1 MDFCNMQKSINGIM
15 LRKMM
20 LGGASLLEENKSY
33 VDSLN
38 VFPVPDGD
46 TGTNMSMTMKSV
58 ANEINE
64 CPENSIEGLSKAFA
78 KGALKGARGNSGVI
92 LSQILRGMSNAFCEK
107 PLETI
112 GPKQLAAAINK
123 GAETA
128 YKAVTKP
135 KEGTILTV
143 IRMMA
148 ECATRLAKKKIDIDD
163 MLKQVVDQGEETL
176 KQTPEMLPVLKKAGV
191 VDSGGRGLVIVFT
204 GFYKCLINDETLK
217 INYEEFDKTS
227 GGVTADANYESNEA
241 IINLENLGDIQFAY
255 CTEFMVIQMKKKTTE
270 ADIDKLREKLMEI
283 GDCVICV
290 GDLSLVKVHVH
301 TNQPNVALGYAL
313 ELGELTKL
321 KIENMLEQNRALKA
335 KRAKMAELKP
345 YGLVSV
351 VAGDGLSALFKDCG
365 VDYCIKGGQTMNPSA
380 DDIAKAIE
388 NVPAKDVYVLPNNK
402 NIVLAAEQ
410 SKSLVSNKTIHV
422 IPTASIPE
430 GISACLAFNPEAT
443 PEENDVQM
451 MEAIKGVKSS
461 SVTYAVRTTELD
473 GFSLHEGDII
483 GLNEK
488 AILAKGD
495 NIPETVE
502 KLIDKQIDGDSMS
515 ITLFYG
521 ENVKE
526 EEANELCEK
535 LQQKYAN
542 CEVSVA
548 NGGQPVYYYLISI
561 Q

>member
-1 MDFCNMQKSINGIM
+1 M
-15 LRKMM
+15 LRKM
-20 LGGASLLEENKSY
+20 LLAGATLLEENKNY

-46 TGTNMSMTMKSV
+46 TGTNMSLTMRSV

-64 CPENSIEGLSKAFA
+64 CTDNSIDSLAEAFA

-92 LSQILRGMSNAFCEK
+92 LSQILRGMSVSLREK
-107 PLETI
+107 PLQEI
-112 GPKQLAAAINK
+112 GPKQFAAALNK

-143 IRMMA
+143 VRMMA
-148 ECATRLAKKKIDIDD
+148 ECAQKLAKKKIDIDD
-163 MLKQVVDQGEETL
+163 MLKQVVEQGEETL
-176 KQTPEMLPVLKKAGV
+176 KQTPELLPVLKKAGV

-217 INYEEFDKTS
+217 INYEEFDKAPVSAT
-227 GGVTADANYESNEA
+227 NYESNEA

-345 YGLVSV
+345 YGIVSV
-351 VAGDGLSALFKDCG
+351 CAGDGLAAIFKDCG

-388 NVPAKDVYVLPNNK
+388 NVPAKDIYVLPNNK

-430 GISACLAFNPEAT
+430 GISACLAFSADAT
-443 PEENDVQM
+443 PAENETQM
-451 MEAIKGVKSS
+451 LDAIKCVKSS
-461 SVTYAVRTTELD
+461 SVTYAVRTTEID
-473 GFSLHEGDII
+473 GFSLTEGDII

-488 AILAKGD
+488 AILAKGQD
-495 NIPETVE
+495 VQDTVE
-502 KLIDKQIDGDSMS
+502 KVIDKQIDSDIVN

-521 ENVKE
+521 ENVNE
-526 EEANELCEK
+526 DEANALCEK
-535 LQQKYAN
+535 LQQKYEN
-542 CEVSVA
+542 CEISVV
-548 NGGQPVYYYLISI
+548 NGGQPVYYYLISM

>member
-1 MDFCNMQKSINGIM
+1 MQKNINGIM

-20 LGGASLLEENKSY
+20 LAGASLLEENKSY

-46 TGTNMSMTMKSV
+46 TGTNMSLTMRSV
-58 ANEINE
+58 AAEIND
-64 CPENSIEGLSKAFA
+64 CADNSIDALCDAFA

-92 LSQILRGMSNAFCEK
+92 LSQILRGMSNALREK
-107 PLETI
+107 PLNEI
-112 GPKQLAAAINK
+112 GPKQFAAALNK

-143 IRMMA
+143 VRMMA
-148 ECATRLAKKKIDIDD
+148 ECAQKLAKKKIDMDD
-163 MLKQVVDQGEETL
+163 MLKQVIDQGEETL
-176 KQTPEMLPVLKKAGV
+176 RQTPEMLPVLKKAGV

-217 INYEEFDKTS
+217 INYEEFDKVQGAS
-227 GGVTADANYESNEA
+227 LDANGFENNEA

-335 KRAKMAELKP
+335 KRAKQQVELKP
-345 YGLVSV
+345 YGIVSV
-351 VAGDGLSALFKDCG
+351 VAGDGLSALFMDCG

-380 DDIAKAIE
+380 NDIAKAIE

-410 SKSLVSNKTIHV
+410 SKSLVANKTIHV

-430 GISACLAFNPEAT
+430 GISACLAFNSEAT

-461 SVTYAVRTTELD
+461 SVTYAVRTTNID
-473 GFSLHEGDII
+473 GFDLKEGDII
-483 GLNEK
+483 GLSEK
-488 AILAKGD
+488 AILAKGE
-495 NIPETVE
+495 NISQTVE
-502 KLIDKQIDGDSMS
+502 KVIEKQMDSDTVN

-521 ENVKE
+521 DAVKE
-526 EEANELCEK
+526 EEANSLCEK
-535 LQQKYAN
+535 LQEKYEN
-542 CEVSVA
+542 CEVSVI
-548 NGGQPVYYYLISI
+548 NGGQPVYYYLISM

>member
-1 MDFCNMQKSINGIM
+1 MQKSINGIM

-20 LGGASLLEENKSY
+20 LAGASLLEENKNY

-46 TGTNMSMTMKSV
+46 TGTNMSLTMRSV
-58 ANEINE
+58 AAEINE
-64 CPENSIEGLSKAFA
+64 CSDNSIEALSEAFA

-92 LSQILRGMSNAFCEK
+92 LSQILRGMSNSLREK
-107 PLETI
+107 PLTEI
-112 GPKQLAAAINK
+112 GPKQFAAALNK

-143 IRMMA
+143 VRMMA
-148 ECATRLAKKKIDIDD
+148 ECATKLAKKKIDMDE

-176 KQTPEMLPVLKKAGV
+176 RQTPELLPVLKKAGV

-217 INYEEFDKTS
+217 INYEEFDKIS
-227 GGVTADANYESNEA
+227 GGNLDTNGFENNEA

-335 KRAKMAELKP
+335 KRAKQQVELKP
-345 YGLVSV
+345 YGIVSV

-380 DDIAKAIE
+380 NDIAEAIE

-430 GISACLAFNPEAT
+430 GISACLAFNSEAT

-461 SVTYAVRTTELD
+461 SVTYAVRTTNID
-473 GFSLHEGDII
+473 GFDLKEGDII

-488 AILAKGD
+488 SILAKGED
-495 NIPETVE
+495 VQQTVE
-502 KLIDKQIDGDSMS
+502 KLIEKQMDEETVN

-521 ENVKE
+521 DGIKE
-526 EEANELCEK
+526 DEANSLCEK
-535 LQQKYAN
+535 LQQKYEN
-542 CEVSVA
+542 CEVSVI
-548 NGGQPVYYYLISI
+548 NGGQPVYYYLISM

>member
-1 MDFCNMQKSINGIM
+1 MQKSINGTM

-20 LGGASLLEENKSY
+20 LAGASLLEENKNY

-46 TGTNMSMTMKSV
+46 TGTNMSLTMKSV
-58 ANEINE
+58 ASEIND
-64 CPENSIEGLSKAFA
+64 CTDNTIDSLADAFA

-92 LSQILRGMSNAFCEK
+92 LSQILRGMSVSLREK
-107 PLETI
+107 SLTEI
-112 GPKQLAAAINK
+112 GPKQFAAALNK

-143 IRMMA
+143 VRMMA
-148 ECATRLAKKKIDIDD
+148 ECALKLSKKKIDIDD
-163 MLKQVVDQGEETL
+163 MLKQVIEQGEETL
-176 KQTPEMLPVLKKAGV
+176 QQTPELLPVLKQAGV

-204 GFYKCLINDETLK
+204 GFYKSLINDETLK
-217 INYEEFDKTS
+217 INYEEFDKTAAIS
-227 GGVTADANYESNEA
+227 TSNYESNEA

-345 YGLVSV
+345 YGIVSV
-351 VAGDGLSALFKDCG
+351 CAGDGLEALFKDCG

-380 DDIAKAIE
+380 NDIAKAIE
-388 NVPAKDVYVLPNNK
+388 NVPAKDIYVLPNNK
-402 NIVLAAEQ
+402 NIILAAEQ
-410 SKSLVSNKTIHV
+410 SKSLVTNKTIHV

-430 GISACLAFNPEAT
+430 GISACLAFNPETT
-443 PEENDVQM
+443 PEENETQM
-451 MEAIKGVKSS
+451 IDAIKGVKSS
-461 SVTYAVRTTELD
+461 SVTYAVRNTEID
-473 GFSLHEGDII
+473 GFALTEGDII

-488 AILAKGD
+488 AILAKGQD
-495 NIPETVE
+495 IPETVE
-502 KLIDKQIDGDSMS
+502 KVIDKQIDNDIMS

-521 ENVKE
+521 DGVSEDD
-526 EEANELCEK
+526 ANNLCEK
-535 LQQKYAN
+535 LQQKYEN
-542 CEVSVA
+542 CEVSVV
-548 NGGQPVYYYLISI
+548 NGGQPVYYYLISM

>member
-1 MDFCNMQKSINGIM
+1 MQKSINGIT

-20 LGGASLLEENKSY
+20 LAGASLLEENKSY

-46 TGTNMSMTMKSV
+46 TGTNMSLTMRSV
-58 ANEINE
+58 AAEIND
-64 CPENSIEGLSKAFA
+64 CADNSIEALSEAFA

-92 LSQILRGMSNAFCEK
+92 LSQILRGMSNSLREK
-107 PLETI
+107 PLTEI
-112 GPKQLAAAINK
+112 GPKQFAAALNK

-143 IRMMA
+143 VRMMA
-148 ECATRLAKKKIDIDD
+148 ECANKLAKKKIDMEE
-163 MLKQVVDQGEETL
+163 MLKQVIDQGEETL
-176 KQTPEMLPVLKKAGV
+176 RQTPEMLPVLKKAGV

-217 INYEEFDKTS
+217 INYEEFDKVQS
-227 GGVTADANYESNEA
+227 GSLDANGFENNEA

-335 KRAKMAELKP
+335 KRAKQQVELKP
-345 YGLVSV
+345 YGIVSV

-388 NVPAKDVYVLPNNK
+388 NVPAKHVYVLPNNK

-410 SKSLVSNKTIHV
+410 SKSLVTNKTIHV

-430 GISACLAFNPEAT
+430 GISACLAFNSEAT

-451 MEAIKGVKSS
+451 MEAIKDVKSS
-461 SVTYAVRTTELD
+461 SVTYAVRNTNID
-473 GFSLHEGDII
+473 GFDLKEGDII
-483 GLNEK
+483 GLSEK

-495 NIPETVE
+495 MVDQTVE
-502 KLIDKQIDGDSMS
+502 TLIEKQMDADTVN

-521 ENVKE
+521 EAVKE
-526 EEANELCEK
+526 DEANLLCEK
-535 LQQKYAN
+535 LQAKYEN
-542 CEVSVA
+542 CEVSVI
-548 NGGQPVYYYLISI
+548 NGGQPVYYYLISM